1 MHDQMF
7 SETVTEIMSTMY
19 RVSCMYLS
27 SPHDREDAVQEALR
41 KAWERRRQL
50 RDENLL
56 KTWIIRILINE
67 CRNIQRR
74 KKNTILLEECAA
86 AAEVDAESEERMLLK
101 SALFAL
107 PEKERMPLVLH
118 YIEGYSVEQTA
129 KMLRLPAGTVKT
141 RMRRG
146 RELLRGI
153 LLEEVFGE

>member
-41 KAWERRRQL
+41 KAWERRMQL

-74 KKNTILLEECAA
+74 KKNTILLEE
-86 AAEVDAESEERMLLK
+86 
-101 SALFAL
+101 
-107 PEKERMPLVLH
+107 
-118 YIEGYSVEQTA
+118 
-129 KMLRLPAGTVKT
+129 
-141 RMRRG
+141 
-146 RELLRGI
+146 
-153 LLEEVFGE
+153 